1 MKRIPRPKGTT
12 EISYIYNKD
21 KTDDNKQKLYDHV
34 IRHYINTNFCYCNQS
49 MNIEHF
55 SHYIEADPMMIHKA
69 IIDIGQIQYQMLND
83 GAKEEI
89 FGGLLS
95 NCIFGALSDRSTA
108 LQHSNILLAAQGH
121 SYKPFISSEVT
132 KALKL
137 NQDANAQILNVL
149 SKFVGTSAPMIN
161 INNNINANSN
171 NNNQV
176 LTVEG
181 ALQLI
186 QQNTDNRPL
195 LEDPEAKEALYIEY
209 GIGSMPE
216 VNANL
221 QTGYDTS
228 KEGLSFNKIADAQL
242 IDDEEGKRSR
252 HADRREKA
260 YNIDIEA
267 DEV

>member
-1 MKRIPRPKGTT
+1 MRTPRPKGTT

-21 KTDDNKQKLYDHV
+21 KTEDNKHKLITHV

-49 MNIEHF
+49 MNLEQF
-55 SHYIEADPMMIHKA
+55 SQYIQVEPNIIHKE
-69 IIDIGQIQYQMLND
+69 IMDIGQIQYQMLND
-83 GAKEEI
+83 KAKEEI
-89 FGGLLS
+89 FGGLIF
-95 NCIFGALSDRSTA
+95 NCFFGALSDRSTA
-108 LQHSNILLAAQGH
+108 LQHSNILLAAQGQT
-121 SYKPFISSEVT
+121 YKPFISSEVT

-137 NQDANAQILNVL
+137 NQDANAQVLNVL
-149 SKFVGTSAPMIN
+149 TKFIGNQGPGISIT
-161 INNNINANSN
+161 NNINANSN

-195 LEDPEAKEALYIEY
+195 LEDPEAKEALYIQY

-260 YNIDIEA
+260 YNIDTEA